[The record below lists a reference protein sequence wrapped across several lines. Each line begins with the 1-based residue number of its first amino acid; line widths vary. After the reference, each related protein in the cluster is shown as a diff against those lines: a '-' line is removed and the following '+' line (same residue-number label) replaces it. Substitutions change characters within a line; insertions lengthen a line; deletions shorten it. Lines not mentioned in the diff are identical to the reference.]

1 VGELAAKHAETG
13 RFEFQKWPVYR
24 QSIEVVRASHQ
35 ICARLPKQGV
45 RSIADQLRR
54 ASESIPLNIAEGSAR
69 YTRADK
75 VNFFRIARGSVFECA
90 AIVDVLRT
98 MDLDLDAELNSL
110 EQNLVNIGKMMSG
123 FIRYLE
129 NTRAATPLNP

>member
-1 VGELAAKHAETG
+1 
-13 RFEFQKWPVYR
+13 
-24 QSIEVVRASHQ
+24 
-35 ICARLPKQGV
+35 
-45 RSIADQLRR
+45 
-54 ASESIPLNIAEGSAR
+54 
-69 YTRADK
+69 

-98 MDLDLDAELNSL
+98 MDLDLETELNLL
-110 EQNLVNIGKMMSG
+110 EQNLANVGKMMSG

>member
-1 VGELAAKHAETG
+1 M
-13 RFEFQKWPVYR
+13 YR
-24 QSIEVVRASHQ
+24 QAIELVRMSHQ
-35 ICARLPKQGV
+35 ICARIPRQGT

-75 VNFFRIARGSVFECA
+75 VNFFRVARGSVFECA

-98 MDLDLDAELNSL
+98 MVPGLETDLEEL
-110 EQNLVNIGKMMSG
+110 EKQLVSVGKMMSG